1 MDRSGSLTDSDFGP
15 QGAIQIRQVI
25 RSADLT
31 VHALEHMDRLQPV
44 PLVDPMTADET
55 LLYQTVRQ
63 VGGTYQQVFGP
74 LIGKLEGAYRWFI
87 GPDPAAPLENGPL
100 PNRDH
105 GIVAAGL
112 EYGLPHGNGSQ
123 STFLLEA
130 ETIVGVDGQTR
141 LALSPFQR
149 DLLSGWRFAR
159 NDEAGKE
166 LVVAVIVDLE
176 RRGEYLLN
184 ASYRQRLG
192 ETWTVSVGLRIF
204 EARATPP
211 LEARGLEI
219 LRNGDHARVALTR
232 HF

>member
-1 MDRSGSLTDSDFGP
+1 M
-15 QGAIQIRQVI
+15 QI
-25 RSADLT
+25 
-31 VHALEHMDRLQPV
+31 
-44 PLVDPMTADET
+44 
-55 LLYQTVRQ
+55 
-63 VGGTYQQVFGP
+63 
-74 LIGKLEGAYRWFI
+74 
-87 GPDPAAPLENGPL
+87 GPL